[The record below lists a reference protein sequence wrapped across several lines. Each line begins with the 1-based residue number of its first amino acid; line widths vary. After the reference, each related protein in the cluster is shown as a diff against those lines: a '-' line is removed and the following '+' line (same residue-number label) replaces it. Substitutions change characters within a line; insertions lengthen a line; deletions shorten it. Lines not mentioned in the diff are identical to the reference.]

1 MVRGKASVRPMS
13 GIEPLLD
20 GFNCFAQWA
29 HPAQAERFKSRD
41 FLDDLMTDSI
51 SQLRSII
58 MEVSPRI
65 PRAQEI
71 QDTWNL

>member
-41 FLDDLMTDSI
+41 
-51 SQLRSII
+51 
-58 MEVSPRI
+58 
-65 PRAQEI
+65 
-71 QDTWNL
+71 